1 MISPYEFSALS
12 RQILMSVQPKPV
24 RVMSTLTAQTV
35 KVLTT
40 VLVNRDLLEMGQ
52 YVKVNQDNQL
62 IRNLF
67 FSFINLGG
75 KTLLAKFF
83 KYSNLIMKFYKKIR
97 FPSKVDQKTDLEELD
112 SPKMN
117 SGVSILGEL
126 VFFPQQMLTS
136 VQPNLLRAIQTLI
149 APIVTAL
156 LAVLVNRDSL
166 VMEEF
171 VKVRMDIILI
181 TSMLRT

>member
-1 MISPYEFSALS
+1 
-12 RQILMSVQPKPV
+12 
-24 RVMSTLTAQTV
+24 
-35 KVLTT
+35 
-40 VLVNRDLLEMGQ
+40 
-52 YVKVNQDNQL
+52 
-62 IRNLF
+62 
-67 FSFINLGG
+67 
-75 KTLLAKFF
+75 
-83 KYSNLIMKFYKKIR
+83 MKFYKKIR

-171 VKVRMDIILI
+171 AKVRMDIILI
-181 TSMLRT
+181 TSMLRTWEKAIIANNQLQLHFVSADVDECSADSNPCDVNAQCINTDGSYSCVCEQGFTGNGTVCNGTDVISISPYIFK

>member
-1 MISPYEFSALS
+1 MISPYEFSVLS
-12 RQILMSVQPKPV
+12 RQMLMSVQPKPV

-35 KVLTT
+35 KVLTA
-40 VLVNRDLLEMGQ
+40 VLVNRDLLEMRQ
-52 YVKVNQDNQL
+52 HVKVNQDNQL

-67 FSFINLGG
+67 FSFIKLRG

-97 FPSKVDQKTDLEELD
+97 FPSEIDQKTDLEELD
-112 SPKMN
+112 SP
-117 SGVSILGEL
+117 
-126 VFFPQQMLTS
+126 FFPQQMLTS
-136 VQPNLLRAIQTLI
+136 VQPNLIRAIQTLI

-156 LAVLVNRDSL
+156 SAVLVNRDSL

-171 VKVRMDIILI
+171 VKV
-181 TSMLRT
+181 

>member
-35 KVLTT
+35 KVLTA

-126 VFFPQQMLTS
+126 VFFSSTDVDECSAESTPC
-136 VQPNLLRAIQTLI
+136 
-149 APIVTAL
+149 
-156 LAVLVNRDSL
+156 DSNADCSNSDGSFRCTCKQGFTGDGR
-166 VMEEF
+166 VCQG
-171 VKVRMDIILI
+171 
-181 TSMLRT
+181 

>member
-35 KVLTT
+35 KVLTA

-97 FPSKVDQKTDLEELD
+97 FPSKVDQKTDLEEL
-112 SPKMN
+112 N

-171 VKVRMDIILI
+171 VKV
-181 TSMLRT
+181 

>member
-35 KVLTT
+35 KVLTA

-67 FSFINLGG
+67 F
-75 KTLLAKFF
+75 LL
-83 KYSNLIMKFYKKIR
+83 S
-97 FPSKVDQKTDLEELD
+97 T
-112 SPKMN
+112 
-117 SGVSILGEL
+117 
-126 VFFPQQMLTS
+126 
-136 VQPNLLRAIQTLI
+136 
-149 APIVTAL
+149 
-156 LAVLVNRDSL
+156 
-166 VMEEF
+166 
-171 VKVRMDIILI
+171 
-181 TSMLRT
+181 